1 MPARQ
6 PSDNDAVLSAG
17 ASIAKQW
24 KDLGAEQLEV
34 ALRGLEPQLRREH
47 REHMQSLAMQHEA
60 EQRQHED
67 RLRARADRRQTVE
80 LITGAVVALAMLGA
94 GVYVAPENGWLSALL
109 CGPSLLALARV
120 FVLRQ
125 SGPEDMRAVSLAGRL
140 ATNAVIQVQQPQ
152 QPQPPQLPPVL

>member
-1 MPARQ
+1 
-6 PSDNDAVLSAG
+6 
-17 ASIAKQW
+17 
-24 KDLGAEQLEV
+24 
-34 ALRGLEPQLRREH
+34 
-47 REHMQSLAMQHEA
+47 MQSLAMQHEA